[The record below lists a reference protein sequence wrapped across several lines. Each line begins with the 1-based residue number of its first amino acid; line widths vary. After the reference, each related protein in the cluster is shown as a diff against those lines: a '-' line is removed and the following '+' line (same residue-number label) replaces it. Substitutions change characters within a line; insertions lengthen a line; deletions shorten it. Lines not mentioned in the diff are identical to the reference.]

1 MQTPVNE
8 QLQPSVRNSLFFD
21 ALIADEPPTGVRE
34 DDAVARDGPGRE

>member
-8 QLQPSVRNSLFFD
+8 QVQPSVKNNLFLE
-21 ALIADEPPTGVRE
+21 ALMADEPATGVRD